1 MAEGVVVDAAP
12 VTMDEGAD
20 QEQKGALRL
29 VKIGDEHLHNLV
41 FIARGDDDLRAA
53 VEYVLMVAVEPF
65 DDVTDRTLNIEH

>member
-29 VKIGDEHLHNLV
+29 VEIGDEHLHNLV
-41 FIARGDDDLRAA
+41 FIARGDDNLRAA
-53 VEYVLMVAVEPF
+53 VKYVLMVAVEPVE
-65 DDVTDRTLNIEH
+65 DVTDGEFRVES